1 MKAENIYIKHKRISD
16 YVHFILIRGLSCIKF
31 LHLFLILFILIFCRI
46 SNSVETTQEKE
57 RGLDFLEVPVDP
69 SYFRKVDSMSIVGN
83 MYREREPRN
92 FVGLERRGSN
102 ATRLI
107 R

>member
-1 MKAENIYIKHKRISD
+1 M
-16 YVHFILIRGLSCIKF
+16 
-31 LHLFLILFILIFCRI
+31 
-46 SNSVETTQEKE
+46 ETTQERE

-69 SYFRKVDSMSIVGN
+69 SYFRKVDSMSIVRR
-83 MYREREPRN
+83 YRGREPRN

-102 ATRLI
+102 VTRLI